1 MLRDEDEDKD
11 KARRVMEAMMQ
22 MVKLDVAALQEAYAG
37 R

>member
-1 MLRDEDEDKD
+1 MLRDDDPD

-22 MVKLDVAALQEAYAG
+22 MVKIDVRALQEAYDG

>member
-1 MLRDEDEDKD
+1 MLRDEDEYKD

-22 MVKLDVAALQEAYAG
+22 MVKLDVAALQEAYDG